1 MKIVNRYFKV
11 FLVLLALGL
20 VASCNYDDDME
31 APNYVSFQFS
41 PVGANVGVPVDGSTT
56 YEAKVYTA
64 DIVDQDRQFDVV
76 VNSSSTLGAE
86 AYNIPATV
94 TVPAGSNEGTVTVD
108 VSDVNLGVSGKKL
121 VLNIQKTGEVSVGD
135 PLTLNVSRTCPGK
148 EFVIDFQFDGYASE
162 TSWEIFDAAGN
173 SVVEGGGYVDDQPS
187 ASRSLCLSAGDYT
200 FEVKDSYGDG
210 LTYPNL
216 GSVTLSYAG
225 QVIATISGDY
235 NEGTSVDFTL

>member
-41 PVGANVGVPVDGSTT
+41 PVGANVGVPLDGSTT

-76 VNSSSTLGAE
+76 VNSSSTLGSE
-86 AYNIPATV
+86 AFNVPSTV
-94 TVPAGSNEGTVTVD
+94 TVPGGSNEGTITID

-121 VLNIQKTGEVSVGD
+121 VLNIQKTEEVSVGD

-148 EFVIDFQFDGYASE
+148 EFVVRFVFDGYASE
-162 TSWEIFDAAGN
+162 TAWGIFDAAGN
-173 SVVEGGGYVDDQPS
+173 LLVQGGGYTDGQET
-187 ASRSLCLSAGDYT
+187 ASRALCLSSGTYT
-200 FEVKDSYGDG
+200 FVVQDSYGDG

-225 QVIATISGDY
+225 QEIATISGDY